1 MTSQTA
7 ISVMSVAEFT
17 VWAVLAFLFWRK
29 KLSRRF
35 PATGAYLVL
44 RVASAPV
51 QLLLLSGNLSHFPQS
66 QGLIGDFIIFW
77 GIYVASAVL
86 LLFVCMEILRSAL
99 SAFAGLM
106 NLGLMIFR
114 WAAVACGVVT
124 FSSMSFA
131 HKGILIIPEI
141 AFGMMRAVSILELC
155 LLAFLFL
162 SMKALRLSARD
173 MAFGM
178 ALAFGLIS
186 ANDFVAASLLSH
198 SVALTASMQLVYESV
213 ILAALVTWVTYFGLP
228 EPSREPLL
236 IPVNSTVYRWNEI
249 ASALGHTGT
258 RIAVRQPASSFLMT
272 DVENVVDRVLP
283 KKLTG
288 RKSES

>member
-1 MTSQTA
+1 
-7 ISVMSVAEFT
+7 MSLAEFA
-17 VWAVLAFLFWRK
+17 VWAALAFLFWRK

-35 PATGAYLVL
+35 PATGAYLAL
-44 RVASAPV
+44 RVASEPV
-51 QLLLLSGNLSHFPQS
+51 QFLLLSGSPIHFPSS
-66 QGLIGDFIIFW
+66 QMLIADFVIFW
-77 GIYVASAVL
+77 GVYAAGAVL
-86 LLFVCMEILRSAL
+86 LFFVCMEILRSAL
-99 SAFAGLM
+99 SAFSGLK

-114 WAAVACGVVT
+114 WAAVACGIVT
-124 FSSMSFA
+124 FSSISFA

-155 LLAFLFL
+155 LLAFLCL
-162 SMKALRLSARD
+162 SMKALRLSVSD

-178 ALAFGLIS
+178 SLAFGLIS
-186 ANDFVAASLLSH
+186 ANDFVVASLLSH
-198 SVALTASMQLVYESV
+198 SIALTAPMQLVYESM
-213 ILAALVTWVTYFGLP
+213 ILVAVGTWVAYFALP
-228 EPSREPLL
+228 EPVREPLL

-258 RIAVRQPASSFLMT
+258 QIAVRQPATSILMT

-283 KKLTG
+283 RNLEG